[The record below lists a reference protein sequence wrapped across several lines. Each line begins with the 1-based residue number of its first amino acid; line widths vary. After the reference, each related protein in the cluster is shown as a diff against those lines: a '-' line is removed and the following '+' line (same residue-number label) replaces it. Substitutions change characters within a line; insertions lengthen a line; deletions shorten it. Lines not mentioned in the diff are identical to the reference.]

1 MSFKFDLLLLVSS
14 QWSFMSDPQPYFNKL
29 WLIMYELDIV
39 VFVSRKLI
47 FNICNLLGGEKT
59 QNFYLSSH
67 QCIRGGSIVS
77 GVRRCHTAHP
87 CISALAFVK
96 SWDFAW
102 NIFKINIP
110 FLLPVEQ
117 TPRIVLLIAV
127 IYPLCF
133 YLKMSKVCAHFVL
146 WHFVFLFQRKVCLK
160 GTERCC
166 TNADILFPISAQPDL
181 FPISGQHDVFPIYL
195 QHDL

>member
-1 MSFKFDLLLLVSS
+1 M
-14 QWSFMSDPQPYFNKL
+14 
-29 WLIMYELDIV
+29 
-39 VFVSRKLI
+39 RKLRI
-47 FNICNLLGGEKT
+47 FILAPTKASGGGEHCFWGET
-59 QNFYLSSH
+59 LPH
-67 QCIRGGSIVS
+67 G
-77 GVRRCHTAHP
+77 
-87 CISALAFVK
+87 LAFVK

-181 FPISGQHDVFPIYL
+181 FPISAQPDLFPISGQHDVFPIYL